1 MAQHGHM
8 VPSQILFVLISTFPV
23 PRDIP
28 RVADIRERGQASFTL
43 QETYKCPENCLL
55 FIFHY
60 TSIHL
65 LTHSSIHAV
74 YIEPLNVLWSTCS
87 ENSSKG

>member
-60 TSIHL
+60 MILAWNPL
-65 LTHSSIHAV
+65 LQLHTQQ
-74 YIEPLNVLWSTCS
+74 PLP
-87 ENSSKG
+87 